1 MSCKAH
7 VDIKKRLTLAITGE
21 GHPAHTYIPQLRN
34 TGCNKTRQKGA
45 LIGHIL
51 YWFIENDTMNENE
64 YNTYVKGNY
73 DTVFNGRGRGGG
85 LKGSLRRRFATSVTP
100 WLENI
105 QDELESDIAVF
116 ENTTATIRITKV
128 WKTNIIDVAVKL
140 FGNCGRTANDSTIM
154 SQLVDPRP
162 CPPSCKLQQKQH
174 NGTSKWDRN
183 FWKNVRNII
192 NNEYVN
198 MTNDGIVNAFNM
210 LTRQCRLQT
219 KVQQSD
225 VYTQKKVF
233 RLLKKRIN
241 QVGKHR
247 FKFNIGKIEDKD
259 IGVLGLTK

>member
-7 VDIKKRLTLAITGE
+7 EDIKKRLTLAITGE
-21 GHPAHTYIPQLRN
+21 GHPVHTYIPQLRN

-51 YWFIENDTMNENE
+51 HWFIKQDTMNENE

-73 DTVFNGRGRGGG
+73 DTVFNESGRKG
-85 LKGSLRRRFATSVTP
+85 LKENLRRFPTSRGVTP
-100 WLENI
+100 WLKNI
-105 QDELESDIAVF
+105 QNELESDIAVF

-128 WKTNIIDVAVKL
+128 WKKNIIDVAVKL
-140 FGNCGRTANDSTIM
+140 FGNCGQTANDSDIV

-198 MTNDGIVNAFNM
+198 MTDDGIVKAFYM

-219 KVQQSD
+219 KVQQND
-225 VYTQKKVF
+225 IYTQKKVF

-241 QVGKHR
+241 QVGEQR
-247 FKFNIGKIEDKD
+247 FKFNIGKLADED
-259 IGVLGLTK
+259 IGVLGLTN